1 MVKTIK
7 ENYKFLLFILVIGI
21 ISGICMF
28 FYAPSMLDEAMLLE
42 VIKVMGSVEIYGLI
56 SFIQVFSYACIFGI
70 LGIYFSKKVNL
81 LKSFEFKKNSFIKAI
96 LIGFIGGMII
106 TLLDK
111 FVFMPLIPQITI
123 TKPTLLYMLMAFTY
137 GGVIEEVMMRLFLMS
152 VVSFILWKIFDR
164 KNNISNKYY
173 LISNILCAL
182 LFAAGH
188 LPATI
193 LLFGGLTPAIVIRCF
208 IGNGILGFMFGEIY
222 RKDGIIY
229 AMVAHIFAHVGMQAL
244 VLLFI

>member
-7 ENYKFLLFILVIGI
+7 ENYKFLLFILVVGI

-42 VIKVMGSVEIYGLI
+42 VIKVMGSIEVYGLI
-56 SFIQVFSYACIFGI
+56 AFVQVFSYALIFGV
-70 LGIYFSKKVNL
+70 LGIYFSKKANL
-81 LKSFEFKKNSFIKAI
+81 LKSFKFEKNRFIKAI
-96 LIGFIGGMII
+96 LIGFIGGMMI

-111 FVFMPLIPQITI
+111 FVFMPLIPQITM

-152 VVSFILWKIFDR
+152 FISFVLWKIFDR

-173 LISNILCAL
+173 IISNILCAL
-182 LFAAGH
+182 LFALSH

-193 LLFGGLTPAIVIRCF
+193 LLFGGITPAIIIRCL
-208 IGNGILGFMFGEIY
+208 IGNGILGFFFGEIY

-229 AMVAHIFAHVGMQAL
+229 AMIAHIFAHVGMQVL
-244 VLLFI
+244 ILLFI